1 MSLEELPN
9 GWTETKLGDVIE
21 YGKVSKAEPQDIQ
34 PDTWV
39 LELEDIEKNSSK
51 LLGKF
56 YFSDRQSKSTKN
68 RFKKGDV
75 LYGKLRP
82 YLSKIVL
89 ANDDGVCTTEII
101 PISETDFIKS
111 KYLFYWLKS
120 SNFKEYVDA
129 VSYGVN
135 MPRLGTQDGLNAPLV
150 FAPLA
155 EQQQIAEKLDE
166 LLAQVDRL
174 KARLDAIPSILK
186 SFRQSVL
193 AAAVSGGLTEEWRK
207 NNICTENDLTQ
218 LNVFRGVEL
227 TKLPEGWKWVRF
239 DSVAEIASNL
249 KNPLDTPDAVHIAPN
264 HIESNTGRIIELST
278 IKMDGVTSAKHE
290 FRSGQIIYSKIRPYL
305 CKVTIV
311 DFNGLCSADMYPIN
325 SKINTQYLFRWM
337 LTPKFTQWA
346 SNAESRSVLPKINQ
360 NDLSKIP
367 VPVPSLEEQAEIIRC
382 IEHLFAYADQ
392 IEQRVKDAQT
402 RVNSLTQSI
411 LAKAF
416 RGELT
421 AEWREQNPDLISG
434 ENSAAALLDRI
445 KAERAAQANAKKP
458 RGKTKAKA
466 S

>member
-1 MSLEELPN
+1 MSGSIMPEEWVSINLESIA
-9 GWTETKLGDVIE
+9 DVILGQSPDGDSVNGLGQGIIFFQGKTE
-21 YGKVSKAEPQDIQ
+21 FGKVYPTPRKFCTSPKKIAEAGDILLSVRAPVGPTNFAIQRCAIGRGLSAIRSFNGIDQFYLMYFFKFIEMWLSDQGTGTTFKAI
-34 PDTWV
+34 
-39 LELEDIEKNSSK
+39 S
-51 LLGKF
+51 
-56 YFSDRQSKSTKN
+56 
-68 RFKKGDV
+68 GDF
-75 LYGKLRP
+75 LR
-82 YLSKIVL
+82 
-89 ANDDGVCTTEII
+89 EI
-101 PISETDFIKS
+101 KV
-111 KYLFYWLKS
+111 
-120 SNFKEYVDA
+120 YV
-129 VSYGVN
+129 S
-135 MPRLGTQDGLNAPLV
+135 
-150 FAPLA
+150 PLA
-155 EQQQIAEKLDE
+155 EQQKIAEKLDE

-174 KARLDAIPSILK
+174 KARLDAIPSTLK
-186 SFRQSVL
+186 RFRQSVL

-218 LNVFRGVEL
+218 LNVFRGSEL

-278 IKMDGVTSAKHE
+278 IKIDGVTSAKHE

-458 RGKTKAKA
+458 RGKAKA
-466 S
+466 SAS